1 MWSAL
6 PVVLTWIP
14 NIVSYPYEK
23 RAVAQASVN
32 MGMSYCLLCMI
43 RDERIG
49 TVANLASIY
58 GSYLWPSDDAPR
70 YTMGLSVTSAFCFAC
85 ALSALAMK
93 YLDRKY
99 PYSFDFAKW
108 GTEDENE
115 EVIIIEKEPA

>member
-1 MWSAL
+1 
-6 PVVLTWIP
+6 
-14 NIVSYPYEK
+14 
-23 RAVAQASVN
+23 
-32 MGMSYCLLCMI
+32 MI
-43 RDERIG
+43 RDECIG

-108 GTEDENE
+108 AEDESE
-115 EVIIIEKEPA
+115 EVIINEKQPA